1 MSADT
6 GYMGGAAR
14 DIPARANA
22 LIKTNSRLAQ
32 RVFPILSTARILDTL
47 QKQRGAGCYTGLDNT
62 S

>member
-14 DIPARANA
+14 DISAARSA
-22 LIKTNSRLAQ
+22 LPTCNQLPVQ
-32 RVFPILSTARILDTL
+32 QMFPPRRTARILDTL
-47 QKQRGAGCYTGLDNT
+47 QRKRGAGCYTGLDNT